1 MRIPRSV
8 IVMGLV
14 TAVPFGLGIRDTLT
28 KKPAAAEKEWDG
40 LGSFAEGKSR
50 AERERELAAYEEEMR
65 REAAEREER
74 SKARLAKLDE
84 LYGSQP
90 ASMGVAL
97 DGLEL
102 GGAANPPGH
111 VQRRIDEVN
120 RDGLAWISLDGTTT
134 LDAVQV
140 VIHDDYET
148 TDACDK
154 LNEALLAAWG
164 HSVNGVWLD
173 TAKHQRATL
182 TNDDSCE
189 LRFERY
195 LEPIDFVAELPLSA
209 IGKQADAFAQQLGEA
224 ADYDGDRIYRQLPG
238 VGAAKARTRIE
249 IFTERGRIA
258 GFTATSGADFDS
270 LTAIRDAL
278 SARLKAKPTQSSD
291 EENADAA
298 VWEWKNG
305 RTPVSLVQTGVDTFS
320 MTVGKL
326 PWD

>member
-14 TAVPFGLGIRDTLT
+14 TAVPFGLGIRDALT
-28 KKPAAAEKEWDG
+28 KKPAANDG
-40 LGSFAEGKSR
+40 LDALGALTSGRSS

-65 REAAEREER
+65 REAEEREER

-102 GGAANPPGH
+102 GGPANPPGH
-111 VQRRIDEVN
+111 IQRRIDGVN
-120 RDGLAWISLDGTTT
+120 RDGLAWISLDGATT
-134 LDAVQV
+134 LDAVQI
-140 VIHDDYET
+140 VIHADYET
-148 TDACDK
+148 TDPCDK
-154 LNEALLAAWG
+154 LNDALVAAWG
-164 HSVNGVWLD
+164 HSVNGVWVD

-182 TNDDSCE
+182 SNDDSCE

-195 LEPIDFVAELPLSA
+195 LDPADFVAELPLSA
-209 IGKQADAFAQQLGEA
+209 IGKNADAFAQQLGEA
-224 ADYDGDRIYRQLPG
+224 AEYDGDRMYRVLPG
-238 VGAAKARTRIE
+238 VGAAKGLTRIE
-249 IFTERGRIA
+249 IFAERGRIIC
-258 GFTATSGADFDS
+258 FTATSGADFDS

-291 EENADAA
+291 EDNADAV